1 MKNQNNQRWQSLLLA
16 IIATIFLLGAF
27 GSTLAQNKIKYNAV
41 YDCGEGKLKIKVLSC
56 DGNGRDATCKILYIN
71 KYAPGGGHTEQQ
83 QRSFID
89 DNYISQCAVEGGNTD
104 AEEQPA
110 DNKADERTAV
120 KPDNRTPD
128 TPAGN
133 NKAGAQNSGQF
144 KVGDRVQVSL
154 SGLEDDKYY
163 QPCTIIRGLQ
173 HNSYGVGCDPW
184 HGQPYKEYSVLPSW
198 VRAWANASAAPRI
211 PTDKLRVDENDTVLA
226 DRELLDCENL
236 KHAGR
241 NGAPPPA
248 ELAKNLIRCL
258 YERPSPAGQDGA
270 TTMDITGFTIG
281 APHRWNINED
291 MGQGSLSTLVYPVHV
306 KWNMKT
312 FYRTRNVLVTD
323 KEGTFTCFADTTN
336 LWQCGSAAGSH
347 QDGKTQEIVVKKE

>member
-1 MKNQNNQRWQSLLLA
+1 MKNQITLRWKSSLLA
-16 IIATIFLLGAF
+16 TIAAIFLLGVF
-27 GSTLAQNKIKYNAV
+27 GSAFAQDKIKYNAV
-41 YDCGEGKLKIKVLSC
+41 YDCGEGKLQIKVLSC
-56 DGNGRDATCKILYIN
+56 DGQSREAKCAVLYVN
-71 KYAPGGGHTEQQ
+71 KYSPGGGSRSTLE
-83 QRSFID
+83 RSFIEN
-89 DNYISQCAVEGGNTD
+89 NYVGQCRVEGGNADADKDDNQTRETTADNAKND
-104 AEEQPA
+104 AE
-110 DNKADERTAV
+110 
-120 KPDNRTPD
+120 
-128 TPAGN
+128 N
-133 NKAGAQNSGQF
+133 NGQF
-144 KVGDRVQVSL
+144 KVGDRVQVSI
-154 SGLEDDKYY
+154 SGLKDDKYY
-163 QPCTIIRGLQ
+163 QPCTIIRDLE

-184 HGQPYKEYSVLPSW
+184 HGQPYKEYSVLPAW
-198 VRAWANASAAPRI
+198 VRAWANAAAAPKI

-241 NGAPPPA
+241 NGSPPPV
-248 ELAKNLIRCL
+248 ELAKKLIRCL

-270 TTMDITGFTIG
+270 TTMDITAFAIG

-347 QDGKTQEIVVKKE
+347 QDGKTQEIVVKEE